1 MQEVFIEGDSISMIQ
16 YGPSYRRCQNG
27 YANLTMNDCVNL
39 KNLTRTNF
47 LWKFKTGVKWKKKNE
62 REGKDQTR
70 FRDQTNFNSYGL
82 SWVLTQYS
90 KWVPL
95 FCAKLRVIG
104 TKIWNQTSFIL
115 SGWKNSVREMSYENW
130 VWVMSYKLWMML
142 NPNTSLNGWQ

>member
-1 MQEVFIEGDSISMIQ
+1 MEVQDWCEM
-16 YGPSYRRCQNG
+16 
-27 YANLTMNDCVNL
+27 
-39 KNLTRTNF
+39 K
-47 LWKFKTGVKWKKKNE
+47 KKKKNE
-62 REGKDQTR
+62 REGKDQKS

-115 SGWKNSVREMSYENW
+115 SGWKNRVREMSYEKW
-130 VWVMSYKLWMML
+130 VWVMSYELWMML